1 MKVSIITTSYNSS
14 ETIKGTLE
22 SVASQSTLSHIEHI
36 IVDGGSSDDTLSII
50 DSFPHVA
57 KCISE
62 PDKGIYDGMNK
73 GIQLATGDVVGFLNS
88 DDFFASSECVKL
100 IIRAFQTTNK
110 DAMYGDLFYVD
121 QKDTD
126 KITRKWF
133 AGDYDKENFLT
144 GWMPPHPTFYVK
156 REMFDKYGLFNLE
169 LKSAADYE
177 LMLRFLY
184 KHDLSIGYI
193 QETLVKM
200 REGGMSNRSIK
211 NRLRAN
217 REDKRAWEINGLTP
231 KFYTTYLKPIKKIK
245 QFIRF

>member
-1 MKVSIITTSYNSS
+1 MKISIITTSYNSAK
-14 ETIKGTLE
+14 TIKDTLQ
-22 SVASQSTLSHIEHI
+22 SIASQSTLEQIEHI
-36 IVDGGSSDDTLSII
+36 LVDGGSTDNSMEII
-50 DSFPHVA
+50 KSFPHVA
-57 KCISE
+57 KYISE
-62 PDKGIYDGMNK
+62 SDKGIYDAMNK
-73 GIQLATGDVVGFLNS
+73 GIQLASGDVVGFLNS
-88 DDFFASSECVKL
+88 DDIFASSECVKL

-121 QKDTD
+121 QHNTD
-126 KITRKWF
+126 KVTRKWY
-133 AGDYDKENFLT
+133 AGDYDRENFLF

-156 REMFDKYGLFNLE
+156 REMFDKFGSFNLE

-193 QETLVKM
+193 QEVLVKM

-217 REDKRAWEINGLTP
+217 KEDKRAWEINGLTP